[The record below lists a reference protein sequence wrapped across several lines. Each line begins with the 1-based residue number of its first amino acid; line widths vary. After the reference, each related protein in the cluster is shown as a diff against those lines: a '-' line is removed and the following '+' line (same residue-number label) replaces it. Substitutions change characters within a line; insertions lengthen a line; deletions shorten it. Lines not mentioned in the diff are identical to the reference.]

1 MGQAQQQLKSLSVT
15 EDVVRNVV
23 IPPRPEILEN
33 LSAEL
38 NRRSPRVATI
48 VKLLSADV
56 GLAASLLK
64 TANSPA
70 FGLNRR
76 LVSVQEAV
84 TLLGFGTVEAAANE
98 FLLRQA
104 IGKGGPSMERFWDA
118 SRKMAEVCRYIS
130 RSIPGLR
137 PDDAYVY
144 GLFQD
149 CGIALLI
156 QRFPDYKA
164 TLAAANAAVDRSFT
178 AIEEERHQTDHATI
192 GYLLARTW
200 RLPEHVSEAIRSHHE
215 YGQWLGEAA
224 TLPAASGRLIACAL
238 LAERCVQLATDMAKS
253 VEWDKAGEAA
263 IAYLDMK
270 PGEFDEIAD
279 DVLQVLLA
287 EG

>member
-1 MGQAQQQLKSLSVT
+1 MRQAQAVKPLSVT

-23 IPPRPEILEN
+23 IPPRPEVLER

-38 NRRSPRVATI
+38 NRRSPRVSAV
-48 VKLLSADV
+48 VKLLSTDV

-70 FGLNRR
+70 FGLSRR
-76 LVSVQEAV
+76 IVSIDDAV
-84 TLLGFGTVEAAANE
+84 ALLGFGTVEAAASE
-98 FLLRQA
+98 FLLRQSLSA
-104 IGKGGPSMERFWDA
+104 GAPTMERFWDA
-118 SRKMAEVCRYIS
+118 SRKIAQVSRHIS
-130 RSIPGLR
+130 RSVPGLR

-156 QRFPDYKA
+156 QRFGDYKE
-164 TLAAANAAVDRSFT
+164 TLAAANAAVECSFT
-178 AIEEERHQTDHATI
+178 DIEQQRYQTDHATV

-215 YGQWLGEAA
+215 YALWAEEGSA
-224 TLPAASGRLIACAL
+224 LPAGSAQLIACAL

-263 IAYLDMK
+263 LAYLDMK
-270 PGEFDEIAD
+270 PAEFDEIVD
-279 DVLQVLLA
+279 DVRQLLA
-287 EG
+287 GEL

>member
-1 MGQAQQQLKSLSVT
+1 MGQAQKKPKPLSVT

-23 IPPRPEILEN
+23 IPPRPEILEH

-38 NRRSPRVATI
+38 NRASPRVAVV

-70 FGLNRR
+70 FGLSRR
-76 LVSVQEAV
+76 LVSVREAV
-84 TLLGFGTVEAAANE
+84 SLLGFGTVEAAASE
-98 FLLRQA
+98 FLLRQS
-104 IGKGGPSMERFWDA
+104 IGKGAPSMERFWDA
-118 SRKMAEVCRYIS
+118 SRKIAEVSRYIS
-130 RSIPGLR
+130 RSVPGLR

-156 QRFPDYKA
+156 QRFPDYKQ
-164 TLAAANAAVDRSFT
+164 TLAAANAAVDCFFT
-178 AIEEERHQTDHATI
+178 DVEQERYQTDHATI

-215 YGQWLGEAA
+215 HELWAA
-224 TLPAASGRLIACAL
+224 EGPSLPADSARLIACAL
-238 LAERCVQLATDMAKS
+238 LAERCVQMATDMAKS

-270 PGEFDEIAD
+270 PGEFDELAD
-279 DVLQVLLA
+279 DVRQLL
-287 EG
+287 EGEL